1 MSLAELMP
9 LVERLNQVDRLQL
22 INFLLRQ
29 QSKTVVDPSVVQSS
43 EMGMADSYGICS
55 DVLIAKVVD
64 LNRFSGVIQ
73 LKGDALELQ
82 LQMRN
87 EWI

>member
-29 QSKTVVDPSVVQSS
+29 QSKIVVDPSLMQSP
-43 EMGMADSYGICS
+43 ETGICL
-55 DVLIAKVVD
+55 DVPIAKVVD

-73 LKGDALELQ
+73 LEGDALEMQ
-82 LQMRN
+82 LEMRN